1 MNVAIIDLGSNS
13 ARMSI
18 FNLAQNEKLADSR
31 RYVRLSEGMGPEN
44 TLKEAPMARTLEAL
58 SDFQKQIASHGCQKV
73 VAVATEAVRK
83 AKNQAEFIDRVR
95 KTCGISLEVLNG
107 EKESFYDFLAAKDLL
122 FHQDGLILDVGGGS
136 FELILVKNQS
146 LYRHFCLPL
155 GAVVAKEEYG
165 DEEEILKVLSR
176 TFSKI
181 SELENFWGAPMVT
194 MGGAARALFLSVFN
208 VPKNELDGISLSAK
222 AFLDAFHKLWALDV
236 CERAKIPAIG
246 PERAD
251 ILISG
256 LAPFAALAQLLHP
269 EKISV
274 TGKGVRDGILQS
286 LLNEK

>member
-18 FNLAQNEKLADSR
+18 FNLAKKQKLADIR
-31 RYVRLSEGMGPEN
+31 RYVRLSENMGPEN

-58 SDFQKQIASHGCQKV
+58 SGFQEQIKAHGCQKV

-83 AKNQAEFIDRVR
+83 AKNQAEFIARVQAQ
-95 KTCGISLEVLNG
+95 CGIPLEVLNG

-122 FHQDGLILDVGGGS
+122 FHHDGIILDVGGGS
-136 FELILVKNQS
+136 FELILVKNQE

-155 GAVVAKEEYG
+155 GAVVTKEQYG
-165 DEEEILKVLSR
+165 DERKILQVLRDAFSEIG
-176 TFSKI
+176 
-181 SELENFWGAPMVT
+181 ELEAFWGAPMVT
-194 MGGAARALFLSVFN
+194 MGGAARALFLSVYS
-208 VPKNELDGISLSAK
+208 VPKTELDGVALSAK

-236 CERAKIPAIG
+236 GARAKIPAIG
-246 PERAD
+246 PDRAD

-256 LAPFAALAQLLHP
+256 LAPFAVLAQMLHP

-286 LLNEK
+286 LLDA